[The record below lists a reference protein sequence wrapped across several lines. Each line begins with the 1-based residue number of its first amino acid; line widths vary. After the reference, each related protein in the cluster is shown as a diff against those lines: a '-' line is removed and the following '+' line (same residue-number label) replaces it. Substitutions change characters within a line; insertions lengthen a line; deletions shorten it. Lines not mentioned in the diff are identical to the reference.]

1 MRVLYGS
8 SMIVVLGM
16 FAEIGAAE
24 QPQRKRASRLL
35 KLRRMKHRSKPRARR
50 QGCWVFMAE

>member
-24 QPQRKRASRLL
+24 QPAAQA
-35 KLRRMKHRSKPRARR
+35 SKPSAKTPADETPEQAQGQRAL
-50 QGCWVFMAE
+50 WVVLAE